1 MAKKGNM
8 KEFHESMKDLRIK
21 IERFML
27 QYGNSMGKM
36 DNNHLQEILGDSPG
50 FRQNTVNICRIIA
63 WNVCVNAGAPELDA
77 ESTAWANAMRTYK
90 HAPEFPAVYNMSDE
104 TDLRHLNAMA
114 HLAYESMRKESPLIQ
129 AQSYKTLEDLKR
141 FASDYEACTV
151 ERGLKVNMDA

>member
-27 QYGNSMGKM
+27 KYGNSMGKM
-36 DNNHLQEILGDSPG
+36 DSNNFQEILGESPG
-50 FRQNTVNICRIIA
+50 FRQSAVNICRIIA
-63 WNVCVNAGAPELDA
+63 WNVCCNVDAPELDA
-77 ESTAWANAMRTYK
+77 ESTAWAKAMRTHK

-114 HLAYESMRKESPLIQ
+114 HLAWESMRKESALVQ
-129 AQSYKTLEDLKR
+129 AQSYKTLDDLKK
-141 FASDYEACTV
+141 FASDYAACAS
-151 ERGLKVNMDA
+151 ERGYAVETVS